1 MLSFD
6 GAGHIL
12 RCKFGCRIP
21 VNGDIALL
29 HLTTNMDIKDQ
40 TDSGIFDN
48 FLEVLTISGRP
59 VFCILILV
67 DALPEQ

>member
-1 MLSFD
+1 
-6 GAGHIL
+6 
-12 RCKFGCRIP
+12 
-21 VNGDIALL
+21 
-29 HLTTNMDIKDQ
+29 MDIKDQ